1 MFSIETYKQRRAD
14 LAKQIKNGLVLF
26 MGNQDSPMNYPEN
39 IYHFRQDSSFL
50 YYWGLNTPNLAAV
63 IDIDTGE
70 EILFGHD
77 FTVDEVVWMGPQPKL
92 KEWGARIGVDQC
104 KPIEDLSKLLESTID
119 KQNKIHFLPQY
130 RYDNLVTLGKI
141 FNTSPDTV
149 NNSKSVAFIKAVI
162 AQRSIKT
169 MEEIIEI
176 ESALEVTYEMQTQAM
191 RLSAPGRFEREVAGI
206 IEGITLT
213 RGNPV
218 SYPVIFTVNGQTLH
232 NISHGNEMQAG
243 DIVINDSGA
252 ESDLHYAS
260 DITRT
265 FPVSGRFTAE
275 QRDIYNIVLKANMKS
290 IEAVKPG
297 VPFKAIHLNAAKIIT
312 QGLKDLGIMQGNVDD
327 AVELGAHALFYPHG
341 LGHMMGLDV
350 HDMENLGEDYVGY
363 DASVKRSD
371 QFGLQYLRLA
381 KKLQPGYVLTVEPG
395 IYFIPELID
404 QWQADNRFDEFINYK
419 KVNTMRGFGGVR
431 IEDNI
436 LVEKNGP
443 RVLGVPIPKTIVEVE
458 SLCSN

>member
-1 MFSIETYKQRRAD
+1 MFNTETYKRRRTD

-26 MGNQDSPMNYPEN
+26 MGNQVSPMNYPGN
-39 IYHFRQDSSFL
+39 IYRFRQDSSFL
-50 YYWGLNTPNLAAV
+50 YYWGIDKPNLAAV
-63 IDIDTGE
+63 IDIDEGKE
-70 EILFGHD
+70 FLFGHD
-77 FTVDEVVWMGPQPKL
+77 LTVDEVVWMGPQPKL
-92 KEWGARIGVDQC
+92 KDWGARIGVKNC
-104 KPIEDLSKLLESTID
+104 KSIKKLSTLLKSAID

-130 RYDNLVTLGKI
+130 RHDNIIILSKI
-141 FNTSPDTV
+141 FNTSPGSV
-149 NNSKSVAFIKAVI
+149 NDSKSVDLIRAVV
-162 AQRSIKT
+162 AQRSVKT

-191 RLSAPGRFEREVAGI
+191 RLSAPGRIEREVAGI

-213 RGNPV
+213 RGNPLA
-218 SYPVIFTVNGQTLH
+218 YPVIFTINGQTLH
-232 NISHGNEMQAG
+232 NNYYGNEMQAG

-265 FPVSGRFTAE
+265 FPVSGRFTVE
-275 QRDIYNIVLKANMKS
+275 QRDIYNIVLHANMKS

-297 VPFKAIHLNAAKIIT
+297 VLFKDIHLNAAKIIT
-312 QGLKDLGIMQGNVDD
+312 QGLKDLGIMRGDVDA
-327 AVELGAHALFYPHG
+327 AVKQGAHALFYPHG

-350 HDMENLGEDYVGY
+350 HDMEDLGEDYVGY
-363 DASVKRSD
+363 DANVKRSD

-381 KKLQPGYVLTVEPG
+381 KKLQPGYVLTIEPG

-404 QWQADNRFDEFINYK
+404 QWQAENKSADFINYE
-419 KVNTMRGFGGVR
+419 KVNSMRGFGGVR
-431 IEDNI
+431 IEDNV

-458 SLCSN
+458 SIGGN